1 MVLMDRE
8 QGAAE
13 MLASR
18 GIRLHSLVSIFKLLE
33 VLQAADRIDAKTAQS
48 VRTFILENNM
58 FRCSRSFFVFFYGED
73 SLCARAR

>member
-33 VLQAADRIDAKTAQS
+33 VLQVADRIDAKTAQS

-58 FRCSRSFFVFFYGED
+58 FRCSLSFFFFYGED